1 MCRCWMAAAYVHAC
15 IWQQVQQ
22 QGAFLQRPVDPR
34 SALLRHG
41 PVWPLWPASSPPS
54 GMHQVHSSQ
63 PYCAPKLH
71 SALALIPRLT
81 LPLAAALSPG
91 LREVVVEGA
100 YTLVLEFESTL
111 EMAQWEERQPKI
123 ESFFGP
129 GVVAKLDKTST
140 GVDVSLICNG
150 SGAGRGGG
158 DRPDVLPPLMPGLKP
173 RQQ

>member
-1 MCRCWMAAAYVHAC
+1 M
-15 IWQQVQQ
+15 
-22 QGAFLQRPVDPR
+22 
-34 SALLRHG
+34 
-41 PVWPLWPASSPPS
+41 
-54 GMHQVHSSQ
+54 
-63 PYCAPKLH
+63 
-71 SALALIPRLT
+71 
-81 LPLAAALSPG
+81 
-91 LREVVVEGA
+91 EGA

-129 GVVAKLDKTST
+129 GVVAKLDKTSA
-140 GVDVSLICNG
+140 GVDVWLVSDG